1 MGVEN
6 KMNFKKLFAGVLLI
20 VIALY
25 LWAYVEPFIHQYLP
39 WIPTSFTVYLGFIPI
54 PIGLPTIL
62 IVLGVLLVLF
72 GLLA

>member
-1 MGVEN
+1 VN
-6 KMNFKKLFAGVLLI
+6 LKKLFVGALFI
-20 VIALY
+20 VIAMY

-39 WIPTSFTVYLGFIPI
+39 WIPTSFTFWLGFIPI

-62 IVLGVLLVLF
+62 IILGVLLILF